1 MPRTNLND
9 ILVFMAVV
17 DAGSFIAGGQ
27 AMGLSRSAAGK
38 AVIRLEDRLGA
49 RLLNRTTRTLSL
61 TDEGRMFYERGLQ
74 ILASVDEAEA
84 SVAGQ
89 NSTPRGVL
97 RLTVPDAF
105 GRLVVLPLLEKY
117 LRAWAD
123 IQVEVNFTDRLADII
138 EEGFDLA
145 IRISVTTTLDTRL
158 VSRVIASYK
167 ARLCASPSYLAERGE
182 PGDIDD
188 IMAHDCLIFASRN
201 QRQGWRFRGEGGPW
215 VKAQGR
221 SRLRLD
227 SVQAIRDAALAG
239 LGIALLPDFLVAD
252 DLVAGRLQQVLPS
265 LETADAKI
273 VALYPDKRLLEPR
286 VRRFIDLMVEE
297 LGDQGQARNRDASSG

>member
-9 ILVFMAVV
+9 ILIFMAVV

-61 TDEGRMFYERGLQ
+61 TDEGRMFYERGLH

-89 NSTPRGVL
+89 NSTLRGVL
-97 RLTVPDAF
+97 RLTVSDAF
-105 GRLVVLPLLEKY
+105 GRLIVLPLLEKY
-117 LRAWAD
+117 LRAWPEV
-123 IQVEVNFTDRLADII
+123 QVEVSFTDRPADIV

-145 IRISVTTTLDTRL
+145 IQVGATETDTRL
-158 VSRVIASYK
+158 VSRVIATYK

-182 PGDIDD
+182 PRDIDD
-188 IMAHDCLIFASRN
+188 LAVHDCLIFAGRN
-201 QRQGWRFRGEGGPW
+201 QRQGWRFRGEGGSW
-215 VKAQGR
+215 IKAQGH

-227 SVQAIRDAALAG
+227 SGEAIRDAALAG

-252 DLVAGRLQQVLPS
+252 DLVAGRLRHVLPG
-265 LETADAKI
+265 LETDGAKI

>member
-9 ILVFMAVV
+9 ILIFMAVV

-74 ILASVDEAEA
+74 ILVSVDEAEA

-97 RLTVPDAF
+97 RLAVPDAF

-117 LRAWAD
+117 LRAWPD
-123 IQVEVNFTDRLADII
+123 IQIEVSFTDRLADIV

-145 IRISVTTTLDTRL
+145 IRIGATATVSDTRL
-158 VSRVIASYK
+158 VSRVIATYK
-167 ARLCASPSYLAERGE
+167 ARLCASPSYLTERGE
-182 PGDIDD
+182 PRDIDD
-188 IMAHDCLIFASRN
+188 LAVHDCLIFAGRN
-201 QRQGWRFRGEGGPW
+201 QRQGWRFRGKGGSW
-215 VKAQGR
+215 IKAQGR

-227 SVQAIRDAALAG
+227 SGEAIRDAALAG
-239 LGIALLPDFLVAD
+239 LGIALLPDFLVTD
-252 DLVAGRLQQVLPS
+252 DLAAGRLRQILAD
-265 LETADAKI
+265 LETDDAKI
-273 VALYPDKRLLEPR
+273 VTLYPDKRVLEPR

-297 LGDQGQARNRDASSG
+297 LGHG

>member
-9 ILVFMAVV
+9 ILIFMAVV

-74 ILASVDEAEA
+74 ILVSVDEAEA

-97 RLTVPDAF
+97 RLAVPDAF

-117 LRAWAD
+117 LRAWPD
-123 IQVEVNFTDRLADII
+123 IQVEVSFTDRLADIV

-145 IRISVTTTLDTRL
+145 IRIGATATVSDTRL
-158 VSRVIASYK
+158 VSRVIATYK

-182 PGDIDD
+182 PRDIDD
-188 IMAHDCLIFASRN
+188 LAVHDCLIFAGRN
-201 QRQGWRFRGEGGPW
+201 QRQGWRFRGKGGSW
-215 VKAQGR
+215 IKAQGR

-227 SVQAIRDAALAG
+227 SGEAIRDAALAG
-239 LGIALLPDFLVAD
+239 LGIALLPDFLVTD
-252 DLVAGRLQQVLPS
+252 DLAAGRLRQILAD
-265 LETADAKI
+265 LETDDAKI
-273 VALYPDKRLLEPR
+273 VTLYPDKRLLEPP

-297 LGDQGQARNRDASSG
+297 LGHG

>member
-9 ILVFMAVV
+9 ILIFMAVV

-38 AVIRLEDRLGA
+38 AVIRLEDRLGR
-49 RLLNRTTRTLSL
+49 RLLNRTTRTLNL

-89 NSTPRGVL
+89 SGTPQGVL

-117 LRAWAD
+117 LRAWPD
-123 IQVEVNFTDRLADII
+123 IQVEVSFTDGLADII

-145 IRISVTTTLDTRL
+145 IRIGATATDTRL
-158 VSRVIASYK
+158 VSRVIATYK
-167 ARLCASPSYLAERGE
+167 VRLCASPSYLTERGE
-182 PGDIDD
+182 PRDIDD
-188 IMAHDCLIFASRN
+188 LAAHDCLIFASRN
-201 QRQGWRFRGEGGPW
+201 QRQGWRFRDEGSAW

-227 SVQAIRDAALAG
+227 SGEAIRDAALAG
-239 LGIALLPDFLVAD
+239 LGIARLPDFLVAD
-252 DLVAGRLQQVLPS
+252 DLTAGRLRQILPD
-265 LETADAKI
+265 LETDDAKI
-273 VALYPDKRLLEPR
+273 VTLYPDKRLLEPR

-297 LGDQGQARNRDASSG
+297 LGAR